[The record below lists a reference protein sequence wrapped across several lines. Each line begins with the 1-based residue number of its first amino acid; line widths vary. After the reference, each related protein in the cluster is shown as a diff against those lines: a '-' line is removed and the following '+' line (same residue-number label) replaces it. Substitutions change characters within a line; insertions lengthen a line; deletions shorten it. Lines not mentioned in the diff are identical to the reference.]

1 MTATPAENYAFDGWS
16 GPDSGTIGTATDPYL
31 INNCYGLN
39 WMRNALDA
47 NFKIMADIDASFSH
61 QQSCR
66 WRLSWL
72 PAHRMPGGTGLTGLA
87 NCYSTGKVTTKA
99 GSSHVGGF
107 MGYRFSSAPAN
118 SCFYDK
124 DTAGFPDD
132 IADVGKGIPKSTA
145 DMKQES
151 TYLGWNFES
160 IWDIGTENDGYP
172 YLLNM
177 PQL

>member
-1 MTATPAENYAFDGWS
+1 
-16 GPDSGTIGTATDPYL
+16 
-31 INNCYGLN
+31 
-39 WMRNALDA
+39 
-47 NFKIMADIDASFSH
+47 
-61 QQSCR
+61 
-66 WRLSWL
+66 
-72 PAHRMPGGTGLTGLA
+72 
-87 NCYSTGKVTTKA
+87 
-99 GSSHVGGF
+99 

-160 IWDIGTENDGYP
+160 IWDISTENDGYP